1 MASVDLPVDGGMT
14 AIRSCRPVAFDIL
27 VEGGG
32 H

>member
-27 VEGGG
+27 EGGG